1 MGGPVRPLIVLLA
14 LVLESCAVGPTYHRP
29 AAPMQTVFKEPPPE
43 GWKHA
48 EPIDAIPRGA
58 WWEVYQIT
66 ELNALEEKVS
76 VSNQNVLVAIAQY
89 RQARDQVRIARAA
102 LFPTVT
108 AAPNVVVSQAN
119 GAARTGSGAVFGG
132 SQVSGTGTTGTGTT
146 GTGTTATTGTGAV
159 AGSGGVNVDYS
170 LPVDLAYQADV
181 WGSVRRSVRGATDTA
196 QASEADLENVKLM
209 NQAQLAQLYFQLRG
223 LDGDASLL
231 QSASQL
237 YERSLQLTKDRMQAG
252 IASGADVAQAEAQ
265 LESTRAQY
273 IDVGVARAQFE
284 HAIAVLTG
292 EPPAALSLPQNP
304 LSMPPPPIPF
314 GVPSELLERRP
325 DVTAAERLMAAAN
338 EQIGIAQAAYF
349 PTVNLN
355 ATGGFAASSLAS
367 LFTWPSR
374 FWAVAPSLAETLF
387 DAGRRHAQVDLEQ
400 AAFDQTVASYR
411 QTVLTALQQ
420 VEDQLAALRILEQEA
435 QAEAAAVKAA
445 QDALDIANEQYLAGT
460 IDYLAV
466 IIQQTT
472 LLTAQQKALDI
483 LTRRLTASVLLI
495 EALGGG
501 WDGLTQP

>member
-1 MGGPVRPLIVLLA
+1 MSEPVRPLIVLLA
-14 LVLESCAVGPTYHRP
+14 LVLESCTVGPAYHRP

-58 WWEVYQIT
+58 WWEIYQIA

-132 SQVSGTGTTGTGTT
+132 SQVTGTGTT
-146 GTGTTATTGTGAV
+146 GAGTTGTGATGAV
-159 AGSGGVNVDYS
+159 SGSGGSRVNVDYS

-181 WGSVRRSVRGATDTA
+181 WGSIRRSVRGASDTA

-231 QSASQL
+231 QSALQL

-304 LSMPPPPIPF
+304 LSMPPPPMPF

-387 DAGRRHAQVDLEQ
+387 DAGKRHAQVDLER

-472 LLTAQQKALDI
+472 LLTAQRTALDI

-501 WDGLTQP
+501 WTGLTQP

>member
-1 MGGPVRPLIVLLA
+1 MRTLARSLIVLSA
-14 LVLESCAVGPTYHRP
+14 FVVSSCLVGPKYQRP
-29 AAPMQTVFKEPPPE
+29 TAPMTAAFKEAPPE

-58 WWEVYQIT
+58 WWEVYHIP
-66 ELNALEEKVS
+66 ELNALASQVS

-89 RQARDQVRIARAA
+89 REARDQIRIARSA

-108 AAPNVVVSQAN
+108 AAPSVVVTRGNS
-119 GAARTGSGAVFGG
+119 AARAGSGAVFSG
-132 SQVSGTGTTGTGTT
+132 SQQSGVG
-146 GTGTTATTGTGAV
+146 
-159 AGSGGVNVDYS
+159 VDYS

-181 WGSVRRSVRGATDTA
+181 WGSVRRSVRAAAATA
-196 QASEADLENVKLM
+196 EASEADLENVKLM
-209 NQAQLAQLYFQLRG
+209 NQAQLAQVYFQMRG

-231 QSASQL
+231 QSALQL

-252 IASGADVAQAEAQ
+252 IASGADVALAETQ
-265 LESTRAQY
+265 YESTRAQY

-292 EPPAALSLPQNP
+292 QPPAALSIPSNP
-304 LSMPPPPIPF
+304 ISMLPPPVPV
-314 GVPSELLERRP
+314 GVPSALLERRP

-349 PTVNLN
+349 PTVTLS
-355 ATGGFAASSLAS
+355 ATGGFAASTLAS

-387 DAGRRHAQVDLEQ
+387 DAGKRHAQVDLER

-466 IIQQTT
+466 IIQQTA
-472 LLTAQQKALDI
+472 LLNAKRTALDI

-501 WDGLTQP
+501 WNGLTEP